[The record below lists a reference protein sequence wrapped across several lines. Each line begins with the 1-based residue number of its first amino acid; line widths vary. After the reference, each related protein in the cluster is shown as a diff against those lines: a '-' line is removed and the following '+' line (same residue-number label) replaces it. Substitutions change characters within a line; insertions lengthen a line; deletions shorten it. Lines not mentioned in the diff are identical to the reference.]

1 LREPGYEEDETI
13 ETGTAAAVAGGF
25 TSILCLPN
33 TDPPIDSQAGVE
45 FVRQKGSR
53 AGKCQL
59 FVAACVSKDRAGKE
73 LAEIGALVEAGA
85 IAFTDAPNPVQNS
98 DLLRRAFQ
106 YCRMFQKP
114 ILCHPENLELSCD
127 GLMHEGR
134 TSMVLGV
141 QGLACESEDVMANR
155 DLRLAEATGG
165 RLHLLNV
172 STAGCVDLLRR
183 VRARGVPFTAG
194 VCPHHLTLTDECL
207 RTFDSNYKVNPPL
220 RSQEHV
226 DACVQGLRDGT
237 IDVISSGHAPRAL
250 EKKMVE
256 LDRAPFG
263 VVGAETTLA
272 VLSTKLIRTGALDW
286 ITVLEKLTIN
296 PARVL
301 GLAKGTLQVG
311 SDADITVIDPEATW
325 TVDPER
331 LLSKSKNTPFAG
343 WQLTGKAVQVFVGGA
358 PKL

>member
-1 LREPGYEEDETI
+1 
-13 ETGTAAAVAGGF
+13 
-25 TSILCLPN
+25 
-33 TDPPIDSQAGVE
+33 
-45 FVRQKGSR
+45 
-53 AGKCQL
+53 
-59 FVAACVSKDRAGKE
+59 
-73 LAEIGALVEAGA
+73 
-85 IAFTDAPNPVQNS
+85 
-98 DLLRRAFQ
+98 
-106 YCRMFQKP
+106 
-114 ILCHPENLELSCD
+114 
-127 GLMHEGR
+127 
-134 TSMVLGV
+134 
-141 QGLACESEDVMANR
+141 
-155 DLRLAEATGG
+155 
-165 RLHLLNV
+165 
-172 STAGCVDLLRR
+172 
-183 VRARGVPFTAG
+183 
-194 VCPHHLTLTDECL
+194 
-207 RTFDSNYKVNPPL
+207 
-220 RSQEHV
+220 V

-301 GLAKGTLQVG
+301 DLAKGTLQVG